1 MKKISEDVI
10 IQKQMPVLDLP
21 KVGYDN
27 TIWSNEK
34 RMLTI
39 GDKKIEV
46 SPDSVKKIPTFA
58 QYLVMANAIKKLL
71 DEDMESTIRGMYQ
84 ATLSN
89 VGDEKNKQKFWNN
102 QDNSDDA
109 IKAVELLTGIP
120 REEFSVTSKPKGM
133 ISGPIK
139 LRVGGDIID
148 CNLGSRSTSQLIPTN
163 IGDVQIDDVKA
174 DFVMVVEKDTVLN
187 NIRKSGFIQKYNAI
201 LMTGS
206 GEPDR
211 ATRIMVKML
220 NESWKKPVVVF
231 ADADPWGLGIALRY
245 KIGSESL
252 SYDSDRLVTPDAQVL
267 GMMFSD
273 IYEYNIPEVARLTAT
288 DEDINRANDMKKKPW
303 LQNKQ
308 WQKELNLFLNK
319 KEKCELD
326 AFFKHGFKYLA
337 ETYLPQKLRQ
347 VGIIQY
353 IYVCMYLC
361 TCILVYPRLI
371 LFVFELLLI
380 SERIFLSFI
389 FLLKLRIIK
398 S

>member
-1 MKKISEDVI
+1 LSTAKKQEFVTIIKRIMRKISDDVI
-10 IQKQMPVLDLP
+10 KQNQMPILDLP
-21 KVGYDN
+21 KIGYDN
-27 TIWSNEK
+27 TVWSDEK
-34 RMLTI
+34 RMLTT

-58 QYLVMANAIKKLL
+58 QYLVMANAVKKLL
-71 DEDMESTIRGMYQ
+71 DEDMESTIRGMYY

-89 VGDEKNKQKFWNN
+89 VGDDKNKQKFWTG
-102 QDNSDDA
+102 QEDSDNA

-133 ISGPIK
+133 ISGPMK

-148 CNLGSRSTSQLIPTN
+148 CNLGSRATSQLIPTN
-163 IGDVQIDDVKA
+163 MGDVQIDDVKA

-201 LMTGS
+201 LLTGS

-211 ATRIMVKML
+211 ATRMMVKIL
-220 NESWKKPVVVF
+220 NEQWKKPVVVF

-252 SYDSDRLVTPDAQVL
+252 SYDSERLVTPNAQVL

-273 IYEYNIPEVARLTAT
+273 IYQYNIPEVARLTAT

-303 LQNKQ
+303 MQNKQ

-326 AFFKHGFKYLA
+326 AFFKHGFKYLS
-337 ETYLPQKLRQ
+337 ETYLPQKLRM
-347 VGIIQY
+347 VG
-353 IYVCMYLC
+353 
-361 TCILVYPRLI
+361 LI
-371 LFVFELLLI
+371 
-380 SERIFLSFI
+380 
-389 FLLKLRIIK
+389 
-398 S
+398 

>member
-1 MKKISEDVI
+1 MSTAKKREFVTIIKRIMRKISDDVI
-10 IQKQMPVLDLP
+10 KQNQMPILDLP
-21 KVGYDN
+21 KIGYDN
-27 TIWSNEK
+27 TVWSDEK
-34 RMLTI
+34 RMLTT
-39 GDKKIEV
+39 GEKKIEV

-58 QYLVMANAIKKLL
+58 QYLVMANAVKKLI
-71 DEDMESTIRGMYQ
+71 DEDMESTIRGMYY

-89 VGDEKNKQKFWNN
+89 VGDDKNKQKFWTG
-102 QDNSDDA
+102 QEDSDNA

-148 CNLGSRSTSQLIPTN
+148 CNLGSRATSQLIPTN

-201 LMTGS
+201 LLTGS

-211 ATRIMVKML
+211 ATRMMVKIL
-220 NESWKKPVVVF
+220 NEQWKKPVVVF

-252 SYDSDRLVTPDAQVL
+252 SYDSERLVTPNAQVL

-273 IYEYNIPEVARLTAT
+273 IYQYNIPEVARLTAT

-303 LQNKQ
+303 MQNKQ

-326 AFFKHGFKYLA
+326 AFFKHGFKYLS
-337 ETYLPQKLRQ
+337 ETYLPQKLRM
-347 VGIIQY
+347 VG
-353 IYVCMYLC
+353 
-361 TCILVYPRLI
+361 LI
-371 LFVFELLLI
+371 
-380 SERIFLSFI
+380 
-389 FLLKLRIIK
+389 
-398 S
+398 

>member
-1 MKKISEDVI
+1 MSTAKKREFVTIIKRIMRKISDDVI
-10 IQKQMPVLDLP
+10 KQNQMPILDLP
-21 KVGYDN
+21 KIGYDN
-27 TIWSNEK
+27 TVWSDEK
-34 RMLTI
+34 RMLTT

-58 QYLVMANAIKKLL
+58 QYLVMANAVKKLI
-71 DEDMESTIRGMYQ
+71 DEDMESTIRGMYY

-89 VGDEKNKQKFWNN
+89 VGDGKNKQKFWTG
-102 QDNSDDA
+102 QEDSDNA

-148 CNLGSRSTSQLIPTN
+148 CNLGSRATSQLIPTN

-201 LMTGS
+201 LLTGS

-211 ATRIMVKML
+211 ATRMMVKIL
-220 NESWKKPVVVF
+220 NEQWKKPVVVF

-252 SYDSDRLVTPDAQVL
+252 SYDSERLVTPNAQVL

-273 IYEYNIPEVARLTAT
+273 IYQYNIPEVARLTAT

-303 LQNKQ
+303 MQNKQ

-326 AFFKHGFKYLA
+326 AFFKHGFKYLS
-337 ETYLPQKLRQ
+337 ETYLPQKLRM
-347 VGIIQY
+347 VG
-353 IYVCMYLC
+353 
-361 TCILVYPRLI
+361 LI
-371 LFVFELLLI
+371 
-380 SERIFLSFI
+380 
-389 FLLKLRIIK
+389 
-398 S
+398 